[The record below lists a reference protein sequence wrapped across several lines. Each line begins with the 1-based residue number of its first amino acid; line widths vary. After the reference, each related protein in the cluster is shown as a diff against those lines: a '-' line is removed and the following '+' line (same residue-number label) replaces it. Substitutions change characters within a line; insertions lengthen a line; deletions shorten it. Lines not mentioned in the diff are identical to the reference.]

1 MRILVCIRYL
11 LLTGVAALGTISAQN
26 PKIKRIIDQVGL
38 KYIVDKDG
46 DFKMTF
52 DVGEG
57 RTQLVFVMSSVE
69 EIGGQSIVQIWS
81 PAYKQAEISKETLAK
96 LAVDGRQ
103 RKVGGW
109 ELTTASNQVFAVF
122 KVKIPLSALTP
133 DFMRSVC
140 AGVASAADQ
149 MERDIMGSDDF

>member
-1 MRILVCIRYL
+1 MYILTCIRHL
-11 LLTGVAALGTISAQN
+11 LLTGVATLGMISAQN
-26 PKIKRIIDQVGL
+26 PQIRRILDQASIK
-38 KYIVDKDG
+38 YTVDKDG

-52 DVGEG
+52 DVGDG

-81 PAYKQAEISKETLAK
+81 PAYRGPEISKETLAK

-109 ELTTASNQVFAVF
+109 EVTTASDQIFAVF
-122 KVKIPLSALTP
+122 KAKIPLSALTP

-140 AGVASAADQ
+140 AGVAGVADQ
-149 MERDIMGSDDF
+149 MEKDSMGSDNF